1 MIAMAV
7 IRASALRGGMGLLLS
22 LTIDSGN
29 MSKEE
34 QTAKRVRKAP
44 EERRKE
50 VLDAAVRL
58 IGERGFNGIS
68 MQDVAD
74 EVGISKQGVL
84 RYVGS
89 KDNMLAMVYREYYNA
104 SGNPEDFRASGMPG
118 SGPGAMLFPAYLRF
132 LVQYNSQRRM
142 LVQLFSMLQVESFNP
157 QHPLHEEFAHRQDSI
172 WEYYCGFDWKIPP
185 RFGSWKDMRPLVRRC
200 MEIMDGVQLRWLR
213 EPAIDLCE
221 EWADIE
227 AMLFPSP
234 EWDGYR

>member
-7 IRASALRGGMGLLLS
+7 IRASALRGGLGLLLS

-50 VLDAAVRL
+50 VLDAAVWL

-157 QHPLHEEFAHRQDSI
+157 QHPLHEEFAHR
-172 WEYYCGFDWKIPP
+172 
-185 RFGSWKDMRPLVRRC
+185 
-200 MEIMDGVQLRWLR
+200 
-213 EPAIDLCE
+213 
-221 EWADIE
+221 
-227 AMLFPSP
+227 
-234 EWDGYR
+234 